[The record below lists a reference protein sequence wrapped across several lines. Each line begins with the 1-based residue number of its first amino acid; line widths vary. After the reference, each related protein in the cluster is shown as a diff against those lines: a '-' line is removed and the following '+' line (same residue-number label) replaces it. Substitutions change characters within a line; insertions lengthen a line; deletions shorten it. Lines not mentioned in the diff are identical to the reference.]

1 MPFRRLPKRNWL
13 ATMIREGTDGVST
26 GPSQRNE
33 AAFAD
38 GAMLEDRLPINLLL
52 ACCSRNGVDVQM
64 ERKALSITTFRSV
77 QSSIV

>member
-38 GAMLEDRLPINLLL
+38 GAMLEDRFDAEIW
-52 ACCSRNGVDVQM
+52 CSHAVREMVWTYRWKGK
-64 ERKALSITTFRSV
+64 RFL
-77 QSSIV
+77 